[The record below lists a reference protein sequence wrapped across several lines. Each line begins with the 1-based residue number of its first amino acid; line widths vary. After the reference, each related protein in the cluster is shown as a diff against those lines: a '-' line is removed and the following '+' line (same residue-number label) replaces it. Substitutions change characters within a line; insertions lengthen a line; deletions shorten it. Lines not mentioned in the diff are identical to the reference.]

1 MAAEL
6 AKPKENLKRFQTI
19 MMAYGCNLKACL
31 LAMWLIRKKEIR
43 THRKKIQERLPG
55 KQQDGSFVY
64 GFGNFRVE
72 ERVLPVLP
80 RHGYCRSEKKKIYIL
95 AF

>member
-1 MAAEL
+1 M
-6 AKPKENLKRFQTI
+6 T
-19 MMAYGCNLKACL
+19 AYRCPKACV
-31 LAMWLIRKKEIR
+31 LAMLSRSKKEIR
-43 THRKKIQERLPG
+43 THRKKIQKRLPG

-80 RHGYCRSEKKKIYIL
+80 RHCYCESEKKKKSIS
-95 AF
+95 AFC

>member
-1 MAAEL
+1 MGA
-6 AKPKENLKRFQTI
+6 TS
-19 MMAYGCNLKACL
+19 KACL
-31 LAMWLIRKKEIR
+31 LAMRLKNKKEIR

-80 RHGYCRSEKKKIYIL
+80 RHGYCRSEKKKKNIL

>member
-1 MAAEL
+1 MGA
-6 AKPKENLKRFQTI
+6 TS
-19 MMAYGCNLKACL
+19 KACL
-31 LAMWLIRKKEIR
+31 LAMRLKNKKEIR

-80 RHGYCRSEKKKIYIL
+80 RHGYCRSEKKKKMY
-95 AF
+95 